1 MMEPFVERKQTP
13 ENLDE
18 SVDIRAYDE
27 AKTLPSDPIP
37 FEEALKMLERG
48 EEV

>member
-13 ENLDE
+13 ENLNE

-27 AKTLPSDPIP
+27 AETFPFDPIP
-37 FEEALKMLERG
+37 FEEALKLLERG
-48 EEV
+48 SEV